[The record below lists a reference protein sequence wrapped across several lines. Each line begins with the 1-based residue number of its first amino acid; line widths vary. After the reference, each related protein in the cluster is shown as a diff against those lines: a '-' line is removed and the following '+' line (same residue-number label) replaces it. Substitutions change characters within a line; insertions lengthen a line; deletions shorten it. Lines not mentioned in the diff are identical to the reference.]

1 MVSIHNTTN
10 SPATGMS
17 HAQQSVG
24 RSMERLASGSRLNSA
39 RDNAAGMAISQLFLA
54 DVATAQQSSRNI
66 ADGISMVQTADGAAG
81 AIGDNLIR
89 MNQLAAQASNG
100 TLSDQQKTL
109 IQQEFD
115 DLSAENVR
123 ISEAT
128 TFNGISLLESGHT
141 VDIALGDG
149 GTLGI
154 ETGVT
159 ASVSGDLVEDAASAQ
174 SNVETA
180 INQLSAL
187 RAGLGTAINRLERA
201 GDVTATKTESLMAA
215 VARISDTDIA
225 QETATMT
232 ANLVLIQMTIALSA
246 QANNSAQHSLQL
258 LN

>member
-1 MVSIHNTTN
+1 
-10 SPATGMS
+10 
-17 HAQQSVG
+17 
-24 RSMERLASGSRLNSA
+24 
-39 RDNAAGMAISQLFLA
+39 
-54 DVATAQQSSRNI
+54 
-66 ADGISMVQTADGAAG
+66 MVQTADGAAG